1 MSDEIFSLKTICF
14 FKFQISRFRT
24 ASFEGRRVEAIG
36 WGTVEYGGPVSS
48 RLLKVS
54 LDVVNQT
61 KCESSYPNSVTSAQ
75 LCTYSRN
82 KDTCSYDSGM

>member
-1 MSDEIFSLKTICF
+1 MFSLKNIF
-14 FKFQISRFRT
+14 FFQISRFRT

-36 WGTVEYGGPVSS
+36 WGTVEHGGPVSS